1 LFLVEHKELIFSVP
15 NSMVLIC
22 LCLN

>member
-15 NSMVLIC
+15 NSMVFIC